1 MQYGRVLALVMET
14 TGKISWTLL
23 VFRNG
28 WTGFYIRIV
37 NSTQKLSAR
46 VVINQAMAAMVA

>member
-46 VVINQAMAAMVA
+46 AVINQAMAAMVA